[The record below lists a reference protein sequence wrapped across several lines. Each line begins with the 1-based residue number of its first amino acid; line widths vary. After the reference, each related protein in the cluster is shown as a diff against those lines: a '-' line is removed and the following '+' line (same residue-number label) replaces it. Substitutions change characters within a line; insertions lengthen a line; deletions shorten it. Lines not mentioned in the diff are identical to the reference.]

1 MGIRAKGGLGKL
13 TGTAT
18 IVRKDGTR
26 EEVPFTAKASKEAVE
41 KLIAERS
48 ANKSSNK

>member
-18 IVRKDGTR
+18 IIRKDGTKR
-26 EEVPFTAKASKEAVE
+26 RCSVRSEGIERGSSKTNRCESSKET
-41 KLIAERS
+41 K
-48 ANKSSNK
+48 